1 MWSGVAV
8 TGFFIW
14 LVFRDVDFGL
24 VGEAIAQADWL
35 ILLGVSIPAYLLCV
49 FLRALRWRYLT
60 DPIQPIS
67 TAALFRAVSIGFM
80 ANNIFPLR
88 MGEVLRA
95 WYLSRETGAPTA
107 ALFGTVILERVVDTV
122 TVIALAALALGL
134 WGAGSGGLLARGV
147 IFLIPVALAP
157 LAALV
162 ALRLAPER
170 FIALAG
176 WLLGPFPERV
186 AEYVQGALGRF
197 EQGLGA
203 LSGGIHLFWIAAY
216 SLVIWLVASTIP
228 ILAGFAAL
236 GIEFHDTFETLIAA
250 WVTLSAVGMAV
261 AIPSAPGF
269 FGTYHAA
276 CKLALEPFGVPPE
289 TAVALGTLV
298 HGVFWLT
305 LTLLG
310 FAVLRLG
317 GTSLSD
323 LDQARQSSPPE

>member
-1 MWSGVAV
+1 
-8 TGFFIW
+8 
-14 LVFRDVDFGL
+14 
-24 VGEAIAQADWL
+24 
-35 ILLGVSIPAYLLCV
+35 
-49 FLRALRWRYLT
+49 LRWRHLT
-60 DPIQPIS
+60 DPIQSIS
-67 TAALFRAVSIGFM
+67 TGPLFRAVSIGFM

-88 MGEVLRA
+88 MGEVVRA
-95 WYLSRETGAPTA
+95 WYLSRETGAPA
-107 ALFGTVILERVVDTV
+107 AAVFGTVILERVVDTV
-122 TVIALAALALGL
+122 TVIGLAALAIGL
-134 WGAGSGGLLARGV
+134 WGAGSGGALAKGV
-147 IFLIPVALAP
+147 VLLIPVALAP

-162 ALRLAPER
+162 ALRVAPVR

-176 WLLGPFPERV
+176 WMLRPFPDRV

-197 EQGLGA
+197 GEGLGA

-216 SLVIWLVASTIP
+216 SLLIWLVASTIP
-228 ILAGFAAL
+228 ILAAFAAL
-236 GIEFHDTFETLIAA
+236 DLDLGDGFETLIAA

-298 HGVFWLT
+298 HGVFWVT

-310 FAVLRLG
+310 LVVLRTG
-317 GTSLSD
+317 DTSLSD
-323 LDQARQSSPPE
+323 LEQARQSTPSE